1 MARDKHLKLDMNKVT
16 DAQSE
21 SPFLIVQLFLIQ
33 PCQKILPK
41 TTKWLKLAHQCSLIY
56 LCEVNNDRF
65 AVKTILRFIEWKLLN
80 VHCLDVLYYTKINFS
95 YAGIINGSV
104 HMVLINIIEIQCH

>member
-1 MARDKHLKLDMNKVT
+1 MLNGSKYIMLKNKRRWTARDKHLKLDMNKVT

-21 SPFLIVQLFLIQ
+21 SPFLIMQLFHIQ
-33 PCQKILPK
+33 PCQKLLPK

-65 AVKTILRFIEWKLLN
+65 AVTVENNPQIHRVEVIECSL
-80 VHCLDVLYYTKINFS
+80 S
-95 YAGIINGSV
+95 
-104 HMVLINIIEIQCH
+104 